1 MTDNNDIPT
10 ASMYDNNNDIPTSM
24 IEHFNRLAQ
33 SVFNLPTFLKTARPT
48 SPMGNA
54 ECDDIFAQLSHCFK
68 TKDNKAECVL
78 LQEKLLECMDTY
90 DKVK

>member
-1 MTDNNDIPT
+1 MT
-10 ASMYDNNNDIPTSM
+10 DNNNDIPTTLT
-24 IEHFNRLAQ
+24 EHFNRLAQ
-33 SVFNLPTFLKTARPT
+33 SVFNLPTFLKTVNPASLSIPT

-78 LQEKLLECMDTY
+78 LQEKLFECMDTY